1 MICSFSH
8 ALCYVELF
16 VSAVLLGL
24 GFAVGTTLWR
34 LVTKA

>member
-8 ALCYVELF
+8 GLCFVELL
-16 VSAVLLGL
+16 VSALLLGI
-24 GFAVGTTLWR
+24 GFAAGTTLWR

>member
-1 MICSFSH
+1 MICSFNH

-16 VSAVLLGL
+16 VSGVLLGL
-24 GFAVGTTLWR
+24 SFAIGTTLWR

>member
-1 MICSFSH
+1 MICSFNH
-8 ALCYVELF
+8 ALCYVELL